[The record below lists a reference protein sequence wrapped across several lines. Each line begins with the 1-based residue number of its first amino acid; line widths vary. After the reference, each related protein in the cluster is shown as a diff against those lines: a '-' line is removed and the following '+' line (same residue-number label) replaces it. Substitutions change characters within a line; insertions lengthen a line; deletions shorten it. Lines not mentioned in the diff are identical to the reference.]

1 MAFTDFKTISEV
13 QKKYS
18 IEYRRANFITAHTFS
33 ASQALLDEL
42 QFAEEY
48 IDIRVSE
55 AAIRENL
62 IFPILREVYRKYAK
76 TFALWSHQW
85 IKYDDILL
93 GTPDYFLAKRSRLG
107 KTVLETPFLLFAE
120 AKKNDFD
127 AGWGQC
133 LAEMYAAQ
141 KLNETE
147 SGKPLTIY
155 GVVTDGQI
163 WQFGKLEGSVYF
175 LNPKIFTVDDLT
187 ELLGALDFIHEEML
201 RQLQT

>member
-1 MAFTDFKTISEV
+1 MAFTDFKTIGEV

-18 IEYRRANFITAHTFS
+18 ISYQREEFIVAKPFA
-33 ASQALLDEL
+33 ASRILLDEL
-42 QFAEEY
+42 EFAEEY

-62 IFPILREVYRKYAK
+62 IFPILREVYRKYAEA
-76 TFALWSHQW
+76 FALWSHQW
-85 IKYDDILL
+85 IRYDDLLL
-93 GTPDYFLAKRSRLG
+93 GTPDYFLAKRSKLG

-141 KLNETE
+141 KMNETE
-147 SGKPLTIY
+147 TGKPLTIY
-155 GVVTDGQI
+155 GVVTDGQT
-163 WQFGKLEGSVYF
+163 WQFGKLEESAYYY
-175 LNPKIFTVDDLT
+175 NPKIFTADDLT
-187 ELLGALDFIHEEML
+187 ELLGALDYVHAQML
-201 RQLQT
+201 HQLQA